1 MKSCVDCFHKLGC
14 DRATEAAHS
23 SLDALRGVLRPEH
36 LPKPSV
42 TSESDPETGV
52 TRFVLVSNGSLSRSQ
67 AFGVL
72 LAIGLLMTLIAGGF
86 WAMGLWLV
94 LPFSGLEW
102 LMLAS
107 AVRWSLRNSELKE
120 VVTIDPTRVLVER
133 GRRRPEQRF
142 EFQRAWVQ
150 LNWRK
155 PKFRSYSGSVELR
168 SHGKQVVLGEFLPET
183 ERKKLM
189 QELGRILKNQ

>member
-1 MKSCVDCFHKLGC
+1 M
-14 DRATEAAHS
+14 
-23 SLDALRGVLRPEH
+23 RPEH
-36 LPKPSV
+36 LPRPSV
-42 TSESDPETGV
+42 TSDSDPEKGI

-67 AFGVL
+67 ANVVL
-72 LAIGLLMTLIAGGF
+72 LALGLFMTLIAGGF
-86 WAMGLWLV
+86 WALGLWLV

-102 LMLAS
+102 LFLAL
-107 AVRWSLRNSELKE
+107 ALRWSLRNSELKE
-120 VVTIDPTRVLVER
+120 VVTIDPARVLVER
-133 GRRRPEQRF
+133 GRRRPEQRY

-150 LNWRK
+150 LRWRE
-155 PKFRSYSGSVELR
+155 PRFRGYSGSLELR

>member
-1 MKSCVDCFHKLGC
+1 
-14 DRATEAAHS
+14 
-23 SLDALRGVLRPEH
+23 
-36 LPKPSV
+36 
-42 TSESDPETGV
+42 
-52 TRFVLVSNGSLSRSQ
+52 
-67 AFGVL
+67 
-72 LAIGLLMTLIAGGF
+72 MTLIAGGF

-107 AVRWSLRNSELKE
+107 ALRWSLRNSELKE